1 MSFPQS
7 PDATRASRTA
17 VLAARR
23 AAGRTPRLRRVV
35 GSVCAIA
42 FLAIVGL
49 PVFVSFGSPAKAE
62 FVAVAA
68 AYIPVLIALPY
79 VSMSRWSVVPMLII
93 PLLNIVTVYQ
103 IGYRACFLPARDWP
117 PLPSERERVRVL
129 SQDIYILS

>member
-1 MSFPQS
+1 MGLQQS
-7 PDATRASRTA
+7 SDATRASRTA

-35 GSVCAIA
+35 GSVCA
-42 FLAIVGL
+42 FLTIVGL

-62 FVAVAA
+62 LVAVAA

-103 IGYRACFLPARDWP
+103 IGYRACLLPARDWP
-117 PLPSERERVRVL
+117 PLPSERERVRML